1 MIARGKTMRALRA
14 LSPPRVV
21 ESTDSP
27 RGCKGR
33 NTDNPDPYDIDV
45 QLFFD
50 HRIRLFYRTNASHD
64 LDSEGIQTHALPNGT
79 EYNQRPDWA
88 GKRGTVVLIG
98 NPNVGHPETQGGG
111 KARGARLPLPWA
123 ILWLPLR
130 GEEPGSPTAKA
141 AQRCSRP
148 PRERKIACAR
158 PPNRPLD
165 CQSRRV
171 LSRRGH
177 RINHQQSAR
186 LTSPISAL
194 HAPRVARARRNRG
207 GADTSFEERRSNDQR
222 VRESASCRQTAWCLR
237 RDADSPRRI
246 PRSFSPYLASLREP
260 GLIAWR

>member
-1 MIARGKTMRALRA
+1 MAVSARSKLGRSISPRHRGARAISPRRGRNRIARGKTTRALRA

-111 KARGARLPLPWA
+111 KARGARLPCPGLSCGCPFGAKNRDPQLRKRAAVFTTSASDA
-123 ILWLPLR
+123 IL
-130 GEEPGSPTAKA
+130 
-141 AQRCSRP
+141 
-148 PRERKIACAR
+148 
-158 PPNRPLD
+158 
-165 CQSRRV
+165 
-171 LSRRGH
+171 
-177 RINHQQSAR
+177 
-186 LTSPISAL
+186 
-194 HAPRVARARRNRG
+194 
-207 GADTSFEERRSNDQR
+207 
-222 VRESASCRQTAWCLR
+222 
-237 RDADSPRRI
+237 
-246 PRSFSPYLASLREP
+246 
-260 GLIAWR
+260 